1 MLKAFKV
8 FAFIFFLVSFSILCK
23 SLFLNFYPDFSQYYF
38 GAKAINPYL
47 NGVIYPPLAL
57 MIFSP
62 LRLMPFIMAEK
73 VWTILSLISLFASV
87 YLIFRMYKQKLFSTF
102 GFLILGLVCLSFPV
116 KFTLGMGQIN
126 NYILLIFVS
135 AIYFLQQKRS
145 YLASF
150 LLSLSFSIKLFPAY
164 LLLQFVAIRRW
175 KFLLTF
181 ILSLILLLSTAFILI
196 GPRINLY
203 FYQHFLPTLLI
214 GWKTDYYNQAITGFI
229 GRSFPPNLF
238 SQLLVDLL
246 SASIILI
253 SCLVVFKARKN
264 TELVNMGFGLLIIL
278 NLIVNN
284 FSWQHHFVFLIFPFL
299 ATLFYIHKLK
309 NNWKLL
315 FTLFISYALVS
326 LNLANPHEVPVLL
339 QSHVLYGAI
348 MLWVIEVYLIW
359 KDSLPLGRD
368 FPARVRR

>member
-1 MLKAFKV
+1 M
-8 FAFIFFLVSFSILCK
+8 
-23 SLFLNFYPDFSQYYF
+23 
-38 GAKAINPYL
+38 
-47 NGVIYPPLAL
+47 
-57 MIFSP
+57 
-62 LRLMPFIMAEK
+62 
-73 VWTILSLISLFASV
+73 LSLIIV
-87 YLIFRMYKQKLFSTF
+87 
-102 GFLILGLVCLSFPV
+102 
-116 KFTLGMGQIN
+116 
-126 NYILLIFVS
+126 
-135 AIYFLQQKRS
+135 
-145 YLASF
+145 
-150 LLSLSFSIKLFPAY
+150 
-164 LLLQFVAIRRW
+164 
-175 KFLLTF
+175 
-181 ILSLILLLSTAFILI
+181 LSTAFILI

-203 FYQHFLPTLLI
+203 FYQHFLPTLLT

-253 SCLVVFKARKN
+253 SCLVIFKARKN
-264 TELVNMGFGLLIIL
+264 KELVNMGFGLLITL

-348 MLWVIEVYLIW
+348 MLWAIEAYLIW
-359 KDSLPLGRD
+359 KDSPKLRLG
-368 FPARVRR
+368 FPIKARH

>member
-102 GFLILGLVCLSFPV
+102 GFVILGLVCLSFPV

-126 NYILLIFVS
+126 NFILLIFVS
-135 AIYFLQQKRS
+135 AIYFLQHKRN

-164 LLLQFVAIRRW
+164 LILQFVAMKKR
-175 KFLLTF
+175 K
-181 ILSLILLLSTAFILI
+181 ILLSFLSSIILLSVLAFILI
-196 GPRINLY
+196 DSKTNLY

-253 SCLVVFKARKN
+253 SCLVIFKARKN
-264 TELVNMGFGLLIIL
+264 KELVNMGFGLLITL

-299 ATLFYIHKLK
+299 ATLFYLQKLK
-309 NNWKLL
+309 NNRKFLL
-315 FTLFISYALVS
+315 LLFISYVLVS
-326 LNLANPHEVPVLL
+326 FNLVNPHTVPILL

-348 MLWVIEVYLIW
+348 LLWILEVYFIW
-359 KDSLPLGRD
+359 KDSVPLSLN
-368 FPARVRR
+368 FPLKVRH